1 METQSVE
8 VFLVSGF
15 HKGTLSIDLQT
26 NRAMEI
32 SREAVS
38 VFFHAL
44 LQPNNLFVQTLVV
57 ERIILLEV
65 GNTKYLVSGQHRGGE
80 YKRICYCINNTCY
93 CSYAFAVASWY
104 GASVD
109 CSEQALFYKAC

>member
-1 METQSVE
+1 METQLVE
-8 VFLVSGF
+8 VFLVTGF

-93 CSYAFAVASWY
+93 CSYAFTVASW
-104 GASVD
+104 SVM
-109 CSEQALFYKAC
+109 EPPRRPKAPVVG